1 MNRFSLVLA
10 AAGAL
15 GLLSAQAMA
24 ELSSADK
31 TFMEKAAQD
40 GLAEVQLGQLAEQ
53 KAASPK
59 VKQFAERMVTDH
71 SKANQ
76 DLQQVAKQLN
86 VTLPAQPDAEDLAT
100 AQKLRTESGAKFDE
114 AYMKDMVSDHRQD
127 IDEFK
132 KEAQSGQD
140 PAVKNFAQKYVPV
153 LEQHLT
159 LAEAAEP
166 TK

>member
-1 MNRFSLVLA
+1 MNRLPLVLA

-24 ELSSADK
+24 DLSSADK
-31 TFMEKAAQD
+31 TFMEKAARD

-59 VKQFAERMVTDH
+59 VKQFGERMVTDH

-86 VTLPAQPDAEDLAT
+86 VTLPTQPDAEDLAT
-100 AQKLRTESGAKFDE
+100 AQKLRSESGAKFDE
-114 AYMKDMVSDHRQD
+114 AYMKDMVSDHRED
-127 IDEFK
+127 LAAFK

-153 LEQHLT
+153 LEQHLS

-166 TK
+166 KK

>member
-1 MNRFSLVLA
+1 MNRFPLVLA

-31 TFMEKAAQD
+31 TFLDKAAQG

-59 VKQFAERMVTDH
+59 VKQFGERMVTDH

-76 DLQQVAKQLN
+76 DLRQVAKQMN
-86 VTLPAQPDAEDLAT
+86 VTLPAQPSAEDLAT
-100 AQKLRTESGAKFDE
+100 ARKLRSESGANFDE

-127 IDEFK
+127 IAGFK

-140 PAVKNFAQKYVPV
+140 PAVKGFAQKYVPV
-153 LEQHLT
+153 LEQHLS

-166 TK
+166 KK